1 MPVVVER
8 SFKTASDIVAGT
20 VSRRLHRLG
29 RSQAPASRTANE
41 EKVVVLFDAKRLE
54 LTAQTLGK
62 ARVHGLIGKGLP
74 LHEDSP
80 FAGRPEVRNPHIGPF
95 RPRAHIDKLRA
106 RMRLE
111 GRPDRLHVN
120 IIDRS
125 IAGLCAQRKLP
136 PFKTKVRC
144 KNKFGADHNRWWLHG
159 KYEHYHPQLTH

>member
-1 MPVVVER
+1 MPLVVER
-8 SFKTASDIVAGT
+8 SFETAGDVVAGA
-20 VSRRLHRLG
+20 VSRRRHCLG

-41 EKVVVLFDAKRLE
+41 EEVVVLFDAKRLE

-80 FAGRPEVRNPHIGPF
+80 FTGRPEVWNPHIGPF

-111 GRPDRLHVN
+111 GLPDRFHVN
-120 IIDRS
+120 IIDRL

-136 PFKTKVRC
+136 LFKI
-144 KNKFGADHNRWWLHG
+144 
-159 KYEHYHPQLTH
+159 